1 MVSASGIDTVAIVGG
16 GFMGTGIAEAV
27 AVSGLPVV
35 VRDVDEASIERGRA
49 RIEASLAESVRAG
62 KLDGAVTDDVRA
74 RIELT
79 TELDAIAGADLV
91 IEAVPEQ
98 LDVKLAVMKGI
109 DSVVREQTIVAS
121 NTSAIPIT
129 ELARAVRHPERVLGM
144 HFFPPVP
151 VVALVE
157 IIVGLDTSRET
168 VDTAVSFAKRL
179 GKTVIETKD
188 RSGFIVNTLLVP
200 YLMAAVRMYEDGFA
214 SRDDI
219 DTGMKLGC
227 GHPMGPLAL
236 LDFVGLDTTYYISNI
251 MFEEFH
257 EKRFSSPALLRRMVL
272 AGWNGRKAGRGFY
285 DYSDPKNPKVM
296 KF

>member
-1 MVSASGIDTVAIVGG
+1 MASASGIDTVAIVGG

-27 AVSGLPVV
+27 AVAGLPVV
-35 VRDVDEASIERGRA
+35 VCDVDEASIERGRA
-49 RIEASLAESVRAG
+49 RIESSLAESVRGA
-62 KLDGAVTDDVRA
+62 KLDGAVADDARA

-109 DSVVREQTIVAS
+109 DSVVPEQTIVAS

-129 ELARAVRHPERVLGM
+129 QLAHALRHPERVLGM

-151 VVALVE
+151 EVALVE
-157 IIVGLDTSRET
+157 IIVGLDTSREA
-168 VDTAVSFAKRL
+168 VDTAKSFAKRL

-188 RSGFIVNTLLVP
+188 RSGYIVNMLLVP
-200 YLMAAVRMYEDGFA
+200 YLLAAVRMYEDGFA
-214 SRDDI
+214 SREDI

-227 GHPMGPLAL
+227 AHPMGPLTVCDL
-236 LDFVGLDTTYYISNI
+236 IGLDNLYAVCDSLYK
-251 MFEEFH
+251 EY
-257 EKRFSSPALLRRMVL
+257 KRNEYAPPPLLKRMVASGHL
-272 AGWNGRKAGRGFY
+272 GRKSGRGFY
-285 DYSDPKNPKVM
+285 DYQ
-296 KF
+296 

>member
-1 MVSASGIDTVAIVGG
+1 MASASGIDTVAIVGG

-27 AVSGLPVV
+27 AVAGLPVV

-49 RIEASLAESVRAG
+49 RIESSLAESVCGG
-62 KLDGAVTDDVRA
+62 KLDGAVADDVRA

-79 TELDAIAGADLV
+79 AELDAIAVADLV

-109 DSVVREQTIVAS
+109 DSVVRAETIVAS

-129 ELARAVRHPERVLGM
+129 ELASALRHPERVLGM

-157 IIVGLDTSRET
+157 IIVGLDTGRET
-168 VDTAVSFAKRL
+168 VDTAKSFAKRL

-188 RSGFIVNTLLVP
+188 RSGFIVNMLLVP

-227 GHPMGPLAL
+227 GHPMGPLTVCDL
-236 LDFVGLDTTYYISNI
+236 IGLDNLYSVCDSLY
-251 MFEEFH
+251 EEY
-257 EKRFSSPALLRRMVL
+257 KRNEYAPPPLLKRMVASGRL
-272 AGWNGRKAGRGFY
+272 GRKSGSGFY
-285 DYSDPKNPKVM
+285 DYQ
-296 KF
+296 

>member
-1 MVSASGIDTVAIVGG
+1 MASASGIDTVAIVGG

-27 AVSGLPVV
+27 AVAGLPVV
-35 VRDVDEASIERGRA
+35 VCDVDEASIERGRA
-49 RIEASLAESVRAG
+49 RIESSLAESVRGA
-62 KLDGAVTDDVRA
+62 KLDGAVADDVRA

-109 DSVVREQTIVAS
+109 DSVVPEQTIVAS

-129 ELARAVRHPERVLGM
+129 QLAHALRHPERVLGM

-151 VVALVE
+151 EVALVE

-168 VDTAVSFAKRL
+168 VDTAKSFVKRL

-188 RSGFIVNTLLVP
+188 RSGYIVNMLLVP
-200 YLMAAVRMYEDGFA
+200 YLLAAVRMYEDGFA
-214 SRDDI
+214 SREDI

-227 GHPMGPLAL
+227 GHPMGPLTVCDL
-236 LDFVGLDTTYYISNI
+236 IGLDNLYAVCNSLYD
-251 MFEEFH
+251 EY
-257 EKRFSSPALLRRMVL
+257 KRTEYATPPLLKRMVASGRL
-272 AGWNGRKAGRGFY
+272 GRKSGRGFY
-285 DYSDPKNPKVM
+285 DYQ
-296 KF
+296 

>member
-27 AVSGLPVV
+27 ALTGLPVV
-35 VRDVDEASIERGRA
+35 VRDVDDASIERARA
-49 RIEASLAESVRAG
+49 RIESSLAESVRGA
-62 KLDGAVTDDVRA
+62 KLDGAVADDVRA

-129 ELARAVRHPERVLGM
+129 ELAHALRHPERVLGM

-157 IIVGLDTSRET
+157 IIVGLETSRET
-168 VDTAVSFAKRL
+168 LDTAVSFAKRL

-188 RSGFIVNTLLVP
+188 RSGFIVNMLQVP

-227 GHPMGPLAL
+227 GHPMGPLSVCDL
-236 LDFVGLDTTYYISNI
+236 IGLDNLYSVCDSLYK
-251 MFEEFH
+251 EY
-257 EKRFSSPALLRRMVL
+257 KRNEYAPPPLLKRMVASGRL
-272 AGWNGRKAGRGFY
+272 GRKSGRGFY
-285 DYSDPKNPKVM
+285 DYQ
-296 KF
+296 

>member
-1 MVSASGIDTVAIVGG
+1 MASASGIETVAIVGG

-27 AVSGLPVV
+27 AVTGLRVV
-35 VRDVDEASIERGRA
+35 VRDVDQASVERGRA
-49 RIEASLAESVRAG
+49 RIESSLAESVRGAR
-62 KLDGAVTDDVRA
+62 LDSAEADAVRA
-74 RIELT
+74 RIEVT
-79 TELDAIAGADLV
+79 TELDAIADADLV

-98 LDVKLAVMKGI
+98 LDVKLAVMRGI
-109 DSVVREQTIVAS
+109 DSVVREEAIVAS

-129 ELARAVRHPERVLGM
+129 ELAHALRRPERVLGM

-157 IIVGLDTSRET
+157 IIVGLATSRET
-168 VDTAVSFAKRL
+168 VDTAESFAKRL

-188 RSGFIVNTLLVP
+188 RSGFIVNMLLVP

-227 GHPMGPLAL
+227 GHPMGPLTVCDL
-236 LDFVGLDTTYYISNI
+236 IGLDNLYAVCNSLY
-251 MFEEFH
+251 EEY
-257 EKRFSSPALLRRMVL
+257 KRTEYAPPPLLKRMVASGRL
-272 AGWNGRKAGRGFY
+272 GRKSGSGFY
-285 DYSDPKNPKVM
+285 DYQ
-296 KF
+296 

>member
-1 MVSASGIDTVAIVGG
+1 MASASGIDTVAIVGG

-27 AVSGLPVV
+27 AVAGLPVV
-35 VRDVDEASIERGRA
+35 VCDVDEASIESGRA
-49 RIEASLAESVRAG
+49 RIESSLAESVRGA
-62 KLDGAVTDDVRA
+62 KLDGAVADDARA

-109 DSVVREQTIVAS
+109 DSVVPEQTIVAS

-129 ELARAVRHPERVLGM
+129 QLAHALRHPERVLGM

-151 VVALVE
+151 EVALVE
-157 IIVGLDTSRET
+157 IIVGLDTSREA
-168 VDTAVSFAKRL
+168 VDTAKSFAKRL

-188 RSGFIVNTLLVP
+188 RSGYIVNMLLVP
-200 YLMAAVRMYEDGFA
+200 YLLAAVRMYEDGFA
-214 SRDDI
+214 SREDI

-227 GHPMGPLAL
+227 AHPMGPLTVCDL
-236 LDFVGLDTTYYISNI
+236 IGLDNLYAVCDSLYK
-251 MFEEFH
+251 EY
-257 EKRFSSPALLRRMVL
+257 KRNEYAPPPLLKRMVASGHL
-272 AGWNGRKAGRGFY
+272 GRKSGRGFY
-285 DYSDPKNPKVM
+285 DYQ
-296 KF
+296 

>member
-49 RIEASLAESVRAG
+49 RIESSLAESVRAG

-129 ELARAVRHPERVLGM
+129 QLAHALRHPERVLGM

-151 VVALVE
+151 EVALVE
-157 IIVGLDTSRET
+157 IIVGLDTSREA
-168 VDTAVSFAKRL
+168 VDTAESFAKRL

-188 RSGFIVNTLLVP
+188 RSGYIVNMLLVP

-214 SRDDI
+214 SREDI

-227 GHPMGPLAL
+227 GHPMGPLTVCDL
-236 LDFVGLDTTYYISNI
+236 IGLDNLYLVCDSLYKEYKR
-251 MFEEFH
+251 EEYA
-257 EKRFSSPALLRRMVL
+257 PPPLLKRMVASGHL
-272 AGWNGRKAGRGFY
+272 GRKSGSGFY
-285 DYSDPKNPKVM
+285 DYQ
-296 KF
+296 

>member
-27 AVSGLPVV
+27 AVSGLRVV
-35 VRDVDEASIERGRA
+35 VCDVDEASIERARA
-49 RIEASLAESVRAG
+49 RIESSLDESVRGA
-62 KLDGAVTDDVRA
+62 KLDGAVADDVRA

-129 ELARAVRHPERVLGM
+129 ELAQALRHPERVLGM

-151 VVALVE
+151 EVALVE

-168 VDTAVSFAKRL
+168 VDTAESFAKRL

-188 RSGFIVNTLLVP
+188 RSGFIVNMLQVP

-227 GHPMGPLAL
+227 GHPMGPLTVCDL
-236 LDFVGLDTTYYISNI
+236 IGLDNLYAVCDSLYK
-251 MFEEFH
+251 EY
-257 EKRFSSPALLRRMVL
+257 KRNEYAPPPLLKRMVASGRL
-272 AGWNGRKAGRGFY
+272 GRKSGSGFY
-285 DYSDPKNPKVM
+285 DYQ
-296 KF
+296 

>member
-1 MVSASGIDTVAIVGG
+1 MASASGIDTVAIVGG

-27 AVSGLPVV
+27 AVAGLPVV
-35 VRDVDEASIERGRA
+35 VCDVDEASIERGRA
-49 RIEASLAESVRAG
+49 RIESSLAESVRGA
-62 KLDGAVTDDVRA
+62 KLDGAVADDVRA

-109 DSVVREQTIVAS
+109 DSVVPEQTIVAS

-129 ELARAVRHPERVLGM
+129 QLAHALRHPERVLGM

-151 VVALVE
+151 EVALVE

-168 VDTAVSFAKRL
+168 VDTAKSFVKRL

-188 RSGFIVNTLLVP
+188 RSGYIVNMLLVP
-200 YLMAAVRMYEDGFA
+200 YLLAAVRMYEDGFA
-214 SRDDI
+214 SREDI

-227 GHPMGPLAL
+227 GHPMGPLTVCDL
-236 LDFVGLDTTYYISNI
+236 IGLDNLYSVCDSLYN
-251 MFEEFH
+251 EY
-257 EKRFSSPALLRRMVL
+257 KRDEYAPPPLLKRMVASGRL
-272 AGWNGRKAGRGFY
+272 GRKSGRGFY
-285 DYSDPKNPKVM
+285 DYQ
-296 KF
+296 

>member
-49 RIEASLAESVRAG
+49 RIESSLAESVRAG
-62 KLDGAVTDDVRA
+62 KLVGAFTDGVIA

-109 DSVVREQTIVAS
+109 DSMVREQTIVAS

-129 ELARAVRHPERVLGM
+129 QLAHALRHPERVLGM

-151 VVALVE
+151 EVALVE
-157 IIVGLDTSRET
+157 IIVGLDTSREA
-168 VDTAVSFAKRL
+168 VDTAESFAKRL

-188 RSGFIVNTLLVP
+188 RSGYIVNMLLVP

-214 SRDDI
+214 SREDI

-227 GHPMGPLAL
+227 GHPMGPLTVCDL
-236 LDFVGLDTTYYISNI
+236 IGLDNLYAVCDSLYKEYKR
-251 MFEEFH
+251 EEYA
-257 EKRFSSPALLRRMVL
+257 PPPLLKRMVASGHL
-272 AGWNGRKAGRGFY
+272 GRKSGSGFY
-285 DYSDPKNPKVM
+285 DYQ
-296 KF
+296 